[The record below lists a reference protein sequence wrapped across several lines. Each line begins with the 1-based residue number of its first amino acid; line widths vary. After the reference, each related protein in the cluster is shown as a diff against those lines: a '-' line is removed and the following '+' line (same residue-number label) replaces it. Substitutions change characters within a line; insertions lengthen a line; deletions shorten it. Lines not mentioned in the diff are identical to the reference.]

1 MKKKKI
7 KEPVYIP
14 LLYTEEPFE
23 IYQLT
28 EKFKF
33 NARKN
38 EFHGI
43 NVASPA
49 YGSQVDDKP
58 IYPDNAGKIDVD
70 QGYDYIRKPEEK
82 HISDEEIIKK
92 YGTKYYEFQMLNH
105 EQAREYLGGDGPELK
120 KREELPKAPKKKK
133 ALSLFEEDFDEFVHE
148 GEAKPIAEEVK
159 EEENIEDTP
168 DFALDLNVDD
178 TPYEYNTPSESLP
191 KAKPT
196 SIPSFLTEKPKE
208 EKVIEDAKEDPF
220 KMDESMG
227 EDFSFD
233 DMPSMESP
241 EIKFQDNPPVDR
253 NISIEEAI
261 RRASEGDY
269 PTVTPL
275 EKKEPIEEEEV
286 VKTPSPAPK
295 KEEKPIVFKK
305 EDKYKNYHI
314 DYAKMFERSSKEESE
329 LPKWLEEKKEIINQT
344 LTSFGIAG
352 EVISYT
358 KGPAFTLYEI
368 MLDPGVNVKKVNQ
381 IRDNLAMNL
390 EVQSLRILCPI
401 PGKNTVGI
409 EAPNDKAEVVKFG
422 DIIDDAFVNDK
433 KPMNVAL
440 GKDINGKCVYQDIT
454 DMPHALIAGATKS
467 GKSVCIN
474 TLLVSLLI
482 KNSPDK
488 LKLILVDPKM
498 VEMTFYRDIP
508 HLAVPVITDL
518 TLAGEALKWACE
530 EMDRRYEIFS
540 KNRVRNL
547 EEYNKKRK
555 DYPEL
560 ENLPFILA
568 VIDEFNDLVMQ
579 CGAEV
584 NDSIVRLAQK
594 ARACGM
600 HIILATQRPTVQ
612 VVSGTIKANIPCR
625 IAFRVASQIDSN
637 TILDE
642 VGAENLLGR
651 GDMLIKN
658 QGAPLRAQGAYLPD
672 NEIIAIC
679 DYLVATYGPDYMFN
693 LDDLKKRM
701 NQVNTQGSL
710 GGRDVAQE
718 SEELLYQIAQFCVDS
733 NACSINGIQNAF
745 GLGFNRASRIVTML
759 EDRNIVSAKNG
770 TKSREILVDSYELRK
785 MFGID
790 DE

>member
-1 MKKKKI
+1 MKKKKLQ
-7 KEPVYIP
+7 EVEYIP
-14 LLYTEEPFE
+14 LLNTEEPFE

-33 NARKN
+33 NVRKN
-38 EFHGI
+38 EFHGVP
-43 NVASPA
+43 VASPA
-49 YGSQVDDKP
+49 YGSQIDDKP
-58 IYPDNAGKIDVD
+58 IYPDNAGKIDID
-70 QGYDYIRKPEEK
+70 QGYDYIRKQEEK
-82 HISDEEIIKK
+82 HISEEEIIKK
-92 YGTKYYEFQMLNH
+92 YGTKYYEFQMLDHNKAK
-105 EQAREYLGGDGPELK
+105 EFLGGEGPELK
-120 KREELPKAPKKKK
+120 KREEPVKPVKKKK
-133 ALSLFEEDFDEFVHE
+133 ALSLFEEDADSFINE
-148 GEAKPIAEEVK
+148 GMPNEAIPQDLEEDGLKDAE
-159 EEENIEDTP
+159 P
-168 DFALDLNVDD
+168 DFEFDLNVDD
-178 TPYEYNTPSESLP
+178 TPYEYNEVAKTMP

-196 SIPSFLTEKPKE
+196 SIPSFLTEKPVEKVEEVIE
-208 EKVIEDAKEDPF
+208 EKEDEPF
-220 KMDESMG
+220 SFDDTE
-227 EDFSFD
+227 EDFGFD
-233 DMPSMESP
+233 DMPSMDAP
-241 EIKFQDNPPVDR
+241 EIKFTDNPPVDR
-253 NISIEEAI
+253 TISIEEAI
-261 RRASEGDY
+261 RRANSGDF
-269 PTVTPL
+269 PTVDKVEPKVF
-275 EKKEPIEEEEV
+275 EKQEEPVRKPIKEEV
-286 VKTPSPAPK
+286 
-295 KEEKPIVFKK
+295 KPVFKQ
-305 EDKYKNYHI
+305 ESKYKNYNV
-314 DYAKMFERSSKEESE
+314 DYNHMFARSSSEEAE
-329 LPKWLEEKKEIINQT
+329 LPSWLETKKEIINQT

-409 EAPNDKAEVVKFG
+409 EAPNDKADVVKFG
-422 DIIDDAFVNDK
+422 DIIDDKFVHDK

-440 GKDINGKCVYQDIT
+440 GKDINGKPVYQDIT

-482 KNSPDK
+482 KNSPEK

-547 EEYNKKRK
+547 DEYNKKREEYK
-555 DYPEL
+555 EL
-560 ENLPFILA
+560 ENLPYILA

-658 QGAPLRAQGAYLPD
+658 QGAPMRAQGAYLPD
-672 NEIIAIC
+672 SEIIAIC
-679 DYLVATYGPDYMFN
+679 DYLVNTYGPDYMFN

-701 NQVNTQGSL
+701 NQVNTGGSL

-718 SEELLYQIAQFCVDS
+718 SEELLYQIAQFCIDS

-745 GLGFNRASRIVTML
+745 QLGFNRASRIV
-759 EDRNIVSAKNG
+759 S
-770 TKSREILVDSYELRK
+770 ILVVLQTIS
-785 MFGID
+785 
-790 DE
+790 

>member
-43 NVASPA
+43 QVASPA
-49 YGSQVDDKP
+49 YGSQIDDKP
-58 IYPDNAGKIDVD
+58 VYPDNAGKIDID
-70 QGYDYIRKPEEK
+70 QGYDYIRKQEEK
-82 HISDEEIIKK
+82 HISEEEIIKK
-92 YGTKYYEFQMLNH
+92 YGTKYYEFQMLDH
-105 EQAREYLGGDGPELK
+105 EKAKEFLGGEGPELK
-120 KREELPKAPKKKK
+120 KPVEAPKPEKKKK
-133 ALSLFEEDFDEFVHE
+133 ALSLFEEDLEEFVTDE
-148 GEAKPIAEEVK
+148 KKPEEVTPIPQ
-159 EEENIEDTP
+159 EEEIPEP

-178 TPYEYNTPSESLP
+178 TPYEYNTESESMP

-208 EKVIEDAKEDPF
+208 EEVEPIKKEDPF
-220 KMDESMG
+220 SFS
-227 EDFSFD
+227 EDTADDFNFE
-233 DMPSMESP
+233 DMPSMDAP
-241 EIKFQDNPPVDR
+241 EIKFTDNPPVDKT
-253 NISIEEAI
+253 ISIEEAI
-261 RRASEGDY
+261 RRAQAGDF
-269 PTVTPL
+269 PTVEMKDPTQNIAKEERKPA
-275 EKKEPIEEEEV
+275 EPI
-286 VKTPSPAPK
+286 K
-295 KEEKPIVFKK
+295 KEEPKAPIFKK
-305 EDKYKNYHI
+305 ENKYKNYHI
-314 DYAKMFERSSKEESE
+314 DYNSMFQKSSLAESE
-329 LPKWLEEKKEIINQT
+329 LPAWLETKKEIINQT

-409 EAPNDKAEVVKFG
+409 EAPNDKADVVKFG
-422 DIIDDAFVNDK
+422 DIIDDKFVNDK

-440 GKDINGKCVYQDIT
+440 GKDINGKSVYQDIT

-540 KNRVRNL
+540 RNRVRNL
-547 EEYNKKRK
+547 EEYNKKRET
-555 DYPEL
+555 YPEL

-658 QGAPLRAQGAYLPD
+658 QGAPMRAQGAYLPD

-679 DYLVATYGPDYMFN
+679 DYLVQTYGPDYMFN

-701 NQVNTQGSL
+701 NSQSTGQSL
-710 GGRDVAQE
+710 GGRDVAAE

-759 EDRNIVSAKNG
+759 EDRNIVAPKNG
-770 TKSREILVDSYELRK
+770 TKSREILVDTYQLRQ